1 MSSEQETRSSKEISR
16 ESGQIGVRE
25 LSVAALAG
33 LAGMAAMQPIFGVA
47 TVIGVLDPI
56 AFSGFANI
64 VGYGLS
70 FWGGVAIFVL
80 GGITV
85 LPLLFITLGNYLP
98 PATSVPLRGVTYGSI
113 VWPGFVL
120 AFYTGQSGTALVIF
134 LAMTLI
140 NHWIY
145 GAVLGSVYTRYA
157 SIAVYEV

>member
-80 GGITV
+80 GGVTV

-98 PATSVPLRGVTYGSI
+98 PATSVPLRGVTYGTI
-113 VWPGFVL
+113 VWTGFAL
-120 AFYTGQSGTALVIF
+120 AFYTGQTGPAVVIYLV
-134 LAMTLI
+134 MTLV

-145 GAVLGSVYTRYA
+145 GAVLGMVYTRYA